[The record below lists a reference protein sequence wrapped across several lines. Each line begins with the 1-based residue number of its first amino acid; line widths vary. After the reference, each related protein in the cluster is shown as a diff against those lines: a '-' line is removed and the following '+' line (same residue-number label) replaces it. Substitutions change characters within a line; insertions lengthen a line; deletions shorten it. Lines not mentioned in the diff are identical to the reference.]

1 MYAASSEI
9 NGQEDLR
16 SAAMIFNVLYENVKQ
31 KYNNTTRKFLRKH
44 RGRVPVVFLCLK
56 HICSY

>member
-16 SAAMIFNVLYENVKQ
+16 SAAMIFNVFYMKTSSKNTITQQENFSG
-31 KYNNTTRKFLRKH
+31 NTGAGFL
-44 RGRVPVVFLCLK
+44 LCF
-56 HICSY
+56 CA